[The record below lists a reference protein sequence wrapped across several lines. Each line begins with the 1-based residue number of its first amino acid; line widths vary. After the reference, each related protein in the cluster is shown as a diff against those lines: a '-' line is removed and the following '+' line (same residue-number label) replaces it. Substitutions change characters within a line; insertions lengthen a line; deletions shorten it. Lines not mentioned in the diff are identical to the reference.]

1 MLTMFTIV
9 IYKIM
14 VKYDKFNYQQFSL
27 HINRI
32 ITDYMIVT
40 HIKQRLDNTKQRI
53 DYLAVI
59 KLQLK

>member
-1 MLTMFTIV
+1 MFTIV

-27 HINRI
+27 YKNHV

-40 HIKQRLDNTKQRI
+40 HIK
-53 DYLAVI
+53 
-59 KLQLK
+59 